1 MDLPQD
7 RSSPLCCST
16 FYMLQRPIE
25 EWGKPMSTPK
35 DIASLSR
42 DINPYIRRIDTPLGT
57 TRFLN
62 LKEILQPADAHKFG
76 ILAANAVVPEML
88 YAVLDAAFD
97 CNSPVI
103 IEVAE
108 SQVGYALPGS
118 GYEDKLT
125 RFMDVAVHAVEQR
138 AHEYKKVPPICLHI
152 DHLQKDPDLA
162 YEASET
168 GYTSV
173 ELDFSKQPTSDR
185 TEAVRMNIEKCV
197 PIIED
202 MHALGISV
210 EVEEGEIGSAAAR
223 AAQTRDEIGAEITAV
238 EDAVLLVEE
247 TNPEALAIFIGA
259 AHGEIMGEPPIFYQ
273 RIGETRE
280 GLRTQGIDVPL
291 VLHGGTGQSYAG
303 FNEAVS
309 QGARKFNYATRFWTI
324 LFNNLGQDEAGVA
337 LLQEMAAE
345 AKKRGRS
352 GRYVWA
358 EYAHQMY
365 DEVQPQT
372 FRNAQREIYEHV
384 CELMEKAV
392 LSKGRAS
399 HYPLN
404 RT

>member
-1 MDLPQD
+1 
-7 RSSPLCCST
+7 
-16 FYMLQRPIE
+16 ML
-25 EWGKPMSTPK
+25 KPS
-35 DIASLSR
+35 DIVSLSFET
-42 DINPYIRRIDTPLGT
+42 NPYIRRIHAPLGD

-62 LKEILQPADAHKFG
+62 LKEILRPADEHNFG
-76 ILAANAVVPEML
+76 ILAANAVIPEML

-97 CNSPVI
+97 TDSPVI

-118 GYEDKLT
+118 GYKDKLT
-125 RFMDVAVHAVEQR
+125 RFMDLAVNEVEKR
-138 AHEYKKVPPICLHI
+138 SHKYKKIPPICIHI

-162 YEASET
+162 YVASEA

-202 MHALGISV
+202 MHTLGISV
-210 EVEEGEIGSAAAR
+210 EIEEGEIGNAR
-223 AAQTRDEIGAEITAV
+223 ARSAQSREEIEDEITQV
-238 EDAVLLVEE
+238 DDAVFLVEG

-259 AHGEIMGEPPIFYQ
+259 AHGEIVGEPPIFYN

-280 GLRTQGIDVPL
+280 GLRKKGIDVPI
-291 VLHGGTGQSYAG
+291 VLHGGTGQTYEG
-303 FNEAVS
+303 FNEAVN

-324 LFNNLGQDEAGVA
+324 LFNNLGLDEAGA
-337 LLQEMAAE
+337 AILKEMESE
-345 AKKRGRS
+345 AKKIGRN
-352 GRYVWA
+352 GRYVWVEFA
-358 EYAHQMY
+358 EKLYG
-365 DEVQPQT
+365 EVKPKT

-384 CELMEKAV
+384 CELMEKAF

-399 HYPLN
+399 HY
-404 RT
+404 

>member
-1 MDLPQD
+1 M
-7 RSSPLCCST
+7 
-16 FYMLQRPIE
+16 Y
-25 EWGKPMSTPK
+25 KPRN
-35 DIASLSR
+35 IASLSR
-42 DINPYIRRIDTPLGT
+42 DTNPYVRRIETPLGT

-62 LKEILQPADAHKFG
+62 LKEILQPADTHNFG
-76 ILAANAVVPEML
+76 VLAANAVVPEML

-97 CNSPVI
+97 SNSPLI

-125 RFMDVAVHAVEQR
+125 RFMDLAVSAVEQR
-138 AHEYKKVPPICLHI
+138 AQHSKTVPPICLHI
-152 DHLQKDPDLA
+152 DHLQKDPNLA
-162 YEASET
+162 YTASET

-185 TEAVRMNIEKCV
+185 TEAVRMNVEKCV

-202 MHALGISV
+202 LHALGISV

-223 AAQTRDEIGAEITAV
+223 AAQTREEIGAEITAV
-238 EDAVLLVEE
+238 DDAVLLVEE

-259 AHGEIMGEPPIFYQ
+259 AHGEITGEPPIFYN
-273 RIGETRE
+273 RIGEVRD
-280 GLRTQGIDVPL
+280 GLRRKGMDVPV
-291 VLHGGTGQSYAG
+291 VLHGGTGQTYRG
-303 FNEAVS
+303 FNEAVN

-324 LFNNLGQDEAGVA
+324 LFDNLEQDEAGA
-337 LLQEMAAE
+337 AILREMAAE

-358 EYAHQMY
+358 EFADQMY

-372 FRNAQREIYEHV
+372 FRNAQREMYEHI
-384 CELMEKAV
+384 CELMEKAF